1 MVIVRSKRNS
11 RQQSP
16 PVKNKA
22 LGQALIEFSLVLP
35 IFLLLLLG
43 MFNLGNIVIQYGL
56 ITTAS
61 REASRYGAA
70 IGNVNTDTLR
80 YYDCDGIRSTAIDI
94 MGYAY
99 NETTTITIHYDTG
112 PGGSIKYASCED
124 LASLSGADE
133 ITMGDRIVVT
143 VNSQAHIL
151 EALLGAEASAINLKA
166 TSSKLIVK
174 DMSLE

>member
-1 MVIVRSKRNS
+1 MIVRSKQTP
-11 RQQSP
+11 RQQRPS
-16 PVKNKA
+16 VKNKA

-43 MFNLGNIVIQYGL
+43 MFNFGNIVIQYGL

-70 IGNVNTDTLR
+70 IGKVDENTLR
-80 YYDCDGIRSTAIDI
+80 YYDCDGIRSAAVNI

-99 NETTTITIHYDTG
+99 NETTTITIQYDTG

-124 LASLSGADE
+124 LASLGGADE

-143 VNSQAHIL
+143 INSQAHVL
-151 EALLGAEASAINLKA
+151 EALLGTEASTINLKA

>member
-1 MVIVRSKRNS
+1 
-11 RQQSP
+11 
-16 PVKNKA
+16 
-22 LGQALIEFSLVLP
+22 VLP

-43 MFNLGNIVIQYGL
+43 IFNFGNLVIQYAL

-70 IGNVNTDTLR
+70 IGNVDANTLR
-80 YYDCDGIRSTAIDI
+80 YYDCDGIRNTAVDI

-99 NETTTITIHYDTG
+99 NESTTITIQYDTG
-112 PGGSIKYASCED
+112 PAGSIKYASCED

-133 ITMGDRIVVT
+133 ITLGDRIVVT
-143 VNSQAHIL
+143 INSQAHIL
-151 EALLGAEASAINLKA
+151 EAFLGTEASAINLKA